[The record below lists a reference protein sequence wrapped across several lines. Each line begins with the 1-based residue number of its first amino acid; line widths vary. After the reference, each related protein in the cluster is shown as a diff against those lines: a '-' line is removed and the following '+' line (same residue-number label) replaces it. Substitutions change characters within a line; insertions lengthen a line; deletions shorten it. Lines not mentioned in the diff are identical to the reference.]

1 MKPKPA
7 NQTHL
12 ALKSQITNLKKDM
25 HHYRSK
31 GSVFFLRK
39 LIRLLSK
46 NAIKLIK
53 SDIKDSYNVTN
64 DYFTINGV
72 LLNLLLIKEKY

>member
-31 GSVFFLRK
+31 GSVFFFK
-39 LIRLLSK
+39 EINTFIK
-46 NAIKLIK
+46 QECIKLIK